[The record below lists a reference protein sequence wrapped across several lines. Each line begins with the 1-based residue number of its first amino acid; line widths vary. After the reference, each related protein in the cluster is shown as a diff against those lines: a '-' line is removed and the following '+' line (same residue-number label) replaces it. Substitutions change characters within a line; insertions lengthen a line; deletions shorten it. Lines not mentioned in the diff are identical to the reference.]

1 LIEGSGDAGSDGD
14 TPPIPA
20 RGLIMSYEEYEDEP
34 YVIIEKHSGGTGSFL
49 LGIAIGAGMALLL
62 APQSGRKTRRD
73 IERRA
78 RLAKQRAEGIA
89 HDVGDRMNEQL
100 SRARSE
106 VEARLDS
113 ARTQIDF
120 RRQQVQSAVQAG
132 RVAARDAREELE
144 RRIADTKAAYQ
155 AGVSVGRERAEAR
168 ELESGDSTDDV
179 VPASASR
186 SSRGTRRQSRGAG
199 EASGA

>member
-1 LIEGSGDAGSDGD
+1 
-14 TPPIPA
+14 
-20 RGLIMSYEEYEDEP
+20 MSYEEYEDEP

-49 LGIAIGAGMALLL
+49 LGIAIGAGMTLLL

-106 VEARLDS
+106 VEAKLDS

-179 VPASASR
+179 APASASR
-186 SSRGTRRQSRGAG
+186 TRGTRRQSRGAG